1 MDPDDP
7 MARPLSDENWT
18 EEMTAHF
25 RAVVDISPD
34 AIYINRQGRFAYV
47 NQSAIDLF
55 GAHSADDLIG
65 KQVFSLMH
73 EDDISPAKTRVR
85 QLVKTGQTVVHDL
98 RWHRLDGKEFLAES
112 VASLIHSR
120 GERSLVG
127 IVRDI
132 TARREQEELQRQSQR
147 LEAIGQLTGGVA
159 HDFNNLLAV
168 VIWNL
173 EMLREDLEG
182 DDDKLETLNRASRAS
197 QKGADLVK
205 QLLAFSRRQTLRT
218 LPIDLNKS
226 VANATQMVAGTLG
239 ENITIATDF
248 DEDLWTTAA
257 DPVQVENILLNLT
270 LNARDAMK
278 SGGVVGIKT
287 ENAQYPT

>member
-1 MDPDDP
+1 MKSVS
-7 MARPLSDENWT
+7 RLNKVQLK
-18 EEMTAHF
+18 EEIIKRRIKIRKF
-25 RAVVDISPD
+25 QGE
-34 AIYINRQGRFAYV
+34 AIYQCLPGKIPADHMSRNANDKIWDVILFIGLHDS
-47 NQSAIDLF
+47 SAVPL
-55 GAHSADDLIG
+55 AS
-65 KQVFSLMH
+65 S
-73 EDDISPAKTRVR
+73 DIFLGTELPKR
-85 QLVKTGQTVVHDL
+85 TVI
-98 RWHRLDGKEFLAES
+98 R
-112 VASLIHSR
+112 I
-120 GERSLVG
+120 
-127 IVRDI
+127 I
-132 TARREQEELQRQSQR
+132 
-147 LEAIGQLTGGVA
+147 
-159 HDFNNLLAV
+159 
-168 VIWNL
+168 
-173 EMLREDLEG
+173 
-182 DDDKLETLNRASRAS
+182 DKLETLNRASRAS